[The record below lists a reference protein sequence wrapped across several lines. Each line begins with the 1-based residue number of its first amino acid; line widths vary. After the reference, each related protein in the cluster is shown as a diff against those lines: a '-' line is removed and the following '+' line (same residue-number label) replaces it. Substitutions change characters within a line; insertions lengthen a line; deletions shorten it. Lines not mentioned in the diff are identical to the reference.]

1 MRMDRRLMIA
11 ALLLALP
18 GCEPGTQRLPFD
30 AEVPATRQI
39 PAGGGTISTPAGAA
53 LHFPM
58 GAFGSNTQVTLG
70 PASVPG
76 QLQALGT
83 PASAVFAVDAGG
95 SKLRAPSL
103 LELRLL
109 EDADRSRLWL
119 ATVVDYSDGVAR
131 AYGDSRVDLTA
142 GVVSGRIARLGRVGA
157 VIPHA
162 GSVFPLD
169 RRSSHAVLS
178 VEGGPN
184 VARASGAVASTSSAV
199 AATDSVTVRCGG
211 DAPACAGLTAEASD
225 NLLALTEEAAVL
237 YPAIAGVFRRGA
249 LGAGVGRMDASASV
263 RLRLKGSQ
271 TSETVVLD
279 ASLATTASTAFIE
292 TAEQITLTN
301 VLHRISGADHG
312 VREEIA
318 SVVIPK
324 VGGGGTITIRRVFDI
339 RNADGVI
346 EPAEFSVAFPVTL
359 HP

>member
-1 MRMDRRLMIA
+1 MDRRLTCA
-11 ALLLALP
+11 VLLLAVA

-30 AEVPATRQI
+30 AEGPATRQI
-39 PAGGGTISTPAGAA
+39 PAAGGTISTPAGAA
-53 LHFPM
+53 LHFPV
-58 GAFGSNTQVTLG
+58 GAFGSATQVTLA
-70 PASVPG
+70 PAAAPG

-83 PASAVFAVDAGG
+83 LASPVFSVDAGG
-95 SKLRAPSL
+95 STLRAPAL
-103 LELRLL
+103 LELRLA

-119 ATVVDYSDGVAR
+119 ATIVVHAGGVAR

-142 GVVSGRIARLGRVGA
+142 GFVSGRIARLGVVAA

-169 RRSSHAVLS
+169 RRSTLAALP
-178 VEGGPN
+178 VEGTTT
-184 VARASGAVASTSSAV
+184 VAGSGALAT
-199 AATDSVTVRCGG
+199 TDSVTVRCGG
-211 DAPACAGLTAEASD
+211 DAPACSGFTAEASG
-225 NLLALTEEAAVL
+225 NLLDLTEEAAVL
-237 YPAIAGVFRRGA
+237 YPAMSGVFRRGA
-249 LGAGVGRMDASASV
+249 LGGGAGRMDASASV

-279 ASLATTASTAFIE
+279 ASLASTASTAFIE

-312 VREEIA
+312 AREEIA

-324 VGGGGTITIRRVFDI
+324 AGGSGTVTIRRQFDI

-346 EPAEFSVAFPVTL
+346 EPAEFAVTFSVTL